1 MKNFA
6 KTPFFVFCSKLIISY
21 QWSPYKKEGV
31 FMRESDN
38 KAKISCSNFA
48 MKKAFKFYDKHD
60 FDTAIKFCS
69 IAIKNNPQNASAYNL
84 RGEMYTQKYY
94 FTWAFRDL
102 NKALSLGF
110 NNEMVYSNLGDAYMF
125 SHQCDKAVN
134 NYSIALEINP
144 ENFWAWSNRGFTFKK
159 MKLYEKAIPD
169 LKIALT
175 LQPNDP
181 IALLHLDDAYLGRGH
196 NHLKAGR
203 NLEAIDDFSNVTNY
217 NDLAVK
223 AYEGRASAYTNLG
236 MIDLAKADM
245 VKANFFRD
253 KYEYDYDNNDSLN

>member
-1 MKNFA
+1 
-6 KTPFFVFCSKLIISY
+6 
-21 QWSPYKKEGV
+21 
-31 FMRESDN
+31 MRESDD

-48 MKKAFKFYDKHD
+48 MKKAFRSYYKCD
-60 FDTAIKFCS
+60 FDIAIKFCS
-69 IAIKNNPQNASAYNL
+69 IAIKNNPQNGSAYNL
-84 RGEMYTQKYY
+84 RGEMYTKKYY
-94 FTWAFRDL
+94 FKWAIRDL

-134 NYSIALEINP
+134 NYSFALKINP

-159 MKLYEKAIPD
+159 MRLYEKAIPD

-196 NHLKAGR
+196 NHLKAGK
-203 NLEAIDDFSNVTNY
+203 NLEAVEDFSNAMNY

-245 VKANFFRD
+245 VKAKFFRD
-253 KYEYDYDNNDSLN
+253 KFELNQKKGLPFFS